1 MFVSR
6 CRQRIKTT
14 IFHFHIHLVL
24 RTCLDPRI
32 QCNLDCHSNY
42 SALFLSLTVSLPP
55 FPMPIFALLTAPFD
69 SLFEVDNICS
79 WSVFYLLKLSG
90 LALFS
95 STILLILVPFFS
107 RYEHILISLRR
118 FQLSI
123 GEKRYTPEHHQ
134 KWHNWN
140 LATNGRIR

>member
-24 RTCLDPRI
+24 RKCLDPRI

-42 SALFLSLTVSLPP
+42 SALFLSLAVSLPL
-55 FPMPIFALLTAPFD
+55 FPMPIFALFTAPFD

-79 WSVFYLLKLSG
+79 WSVFYLLKLFG

-95 STILLILVPFFS
+95 PTILLILVSFFFS
-107 RYEHILISLRR
+107 VWTHFDFSSSLSVVHRR
-118 FQLSI
+118 KKIHTETPSEMAQLKS
-123 GEKRYTPEHHQ
+123 GNKRPY
-134 KWHNWN
+134 
-140 LATNGRIR
+140 